1 MTGRSTRRSTR
12 LARRSRRRFPI
23 CQGEGWLLAQLGARP
38 SIGNQFILRSS
49 SGLSQPPLCTALP
62 HPLHCTALLFLV
74 LHNALHSTK
83 DVLHCVASNSTLCAA
98 LLDSLAQQCSA
109 DKPEETVAA
118 QQCQLSILQF
128 LPLCIFQS
136 SVFSAVFTKS
146 IFRSWSVTKKSPL
159 PAEILYHCHLF
170 CLKTRL
176 EEKKV
181 KVAFKVKMIHCF

>member
-1 MTGRSTRRSTR
+1 MV
-12 LARRSRRRFPI
+12 
-23 CQGEGWLLAQLGARP
+23 QLGARP

-62 HPLHCTALLFLV
+62 HPLHCTAPLFLF
-74 LHNALHSTK
+74 LHNALYTMLFTPLKMFCS
-83 DVLHCVASNSTLCAA
+83 LHCVASNSTLCAA

-146 IFRSWSVTKKSPL
+146 IFRSWSVTKKSQ
-159 PAEILYHCHLF
+159 
-170 CLKTRL
+170 LKFSTIVTIFVSKLDLRR
-176 EEKKV
+176 KSKSS
-181 KVAFKVKMIHCF
+181 I

>member
-1 MTGRSTRRSTR
+1 MPRRGLVVGPAGCAAVHRQPIHPQILIRIVTATTVHCSAPSST
-12 LARRSRRRFPI
+12 
-23 CQGEGWLLAQLGARP
+23 
-38 SIGNQFILRSS
+38 
-49 SGLSQPPLCTALP
+49 
-62 HPLHCTALLFLV
+62 LHCTSLPCSAQCT
-74 LHNALHSTK
+74 LHSTK

-146 IFRSWSVTKKSPL
+146 IFRSWSVTKKSQ
-159 PAEILYHCHLF
+159 
-170 CLKTRL
+170 LKFSTIVTIFVSKLDLRR
-176 EEKKV
+176 KSKSS
-181 KVAFKVKMIHCF
+181 I

>member
-1 MTGRSTRRSTR
+1 MVVDREVNEEVDQVSKEVKEEVPNLPRRGLVVGPAGCAAVHRQPIHPQILIRIVTATTVHCSAPSST
-12 LARRSRRRFPI
+12 
-23 CQGEGWLLAQLGARP
+23 
-38 SIGNQFILRSS
+38 
-49 SGLSQPPLCTALP
+49 
-62 HPLHCTALLFLV
+62 LHCTSLPCSAQCT

-146 IFRSWSVTKKSPL
+146 IFHSWSVTKKSPL
-159 PAEILYHCHLF
+159 PAEILYDCHLF
-170 CLKTRL
+170 TIFVSKQDLRR
-176 EEKKV
+176 KK
-181 KVAFKVKMIHCF
+181 